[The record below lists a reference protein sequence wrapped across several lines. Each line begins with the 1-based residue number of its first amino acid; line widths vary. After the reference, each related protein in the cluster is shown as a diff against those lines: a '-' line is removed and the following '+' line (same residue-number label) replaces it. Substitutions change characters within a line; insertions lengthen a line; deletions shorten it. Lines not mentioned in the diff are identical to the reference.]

1 MSDKAQGYKAQEDA
15 RYKPNVLRRLTDFDP
30 FTKREGDRDAITLK
44 QLKEDVFENIE
55 MLFNS
60 RSHPSLQDLK
70 GYEEL
75 EDSVLGYGISDY
87 CGSTYTAQDW
97 EALRDHIL
105 TQLHRFEPR
114 LVPDSIEVTF
124 VPSDQRV
131 NSLMEFRIS
140 GLIQADQMSEEVLFI
155 SKLDMETGAAEL
167 TY

>member
-1 MSDKAQGYKAQEDA
+1 VQAYKAREDA

-30 FTKREGDRDAITLK
+30 FTKKDRGGDIITLK

-60 RSHPSLQDLK
+60 RSHPSLQELK
-70 GYEEL
+70 GYEDL

-87 CGSTYTAQDW
+87 CGSTYVARDW
-97 EALRDHIL
+97 EVLRDHIL

-114 LVPDSIEVTF
+114 LVPDSIEVAF
-124 VPSDQRV
+124 VSSDHKV

-140 GLIQADQMSEEVLFI
+140 GLIQADQISEEVLFI
-155 SKLDMETGAAEL
+155 SKLDLETGNAEL
-167 TY
+167 SY